1 MRRLGRALDAVFDV
15 LPGLLLMCLMAA
27 PAPFVVTFDYL

>member
-1 MRRLGRALDAVFDV
+1 MGRIGRVFDAVFDV